1 LPVRANNLGL
11 NIYCLYAALRQQRE
25 PLRKHVMINLE
36 VAAKAMADLQAQIKK
51 PRFCGDPYI
60 RLK

>member
-1 LPVRANNLGL
+1 MPVRANNLGL

-36 VAAKAMADLQAQIKK
+36 VAAKAMADLQAQIKSLAFVEI
-51 PRFCGDPYI
+51 PLLG
-60 RLK
+60 